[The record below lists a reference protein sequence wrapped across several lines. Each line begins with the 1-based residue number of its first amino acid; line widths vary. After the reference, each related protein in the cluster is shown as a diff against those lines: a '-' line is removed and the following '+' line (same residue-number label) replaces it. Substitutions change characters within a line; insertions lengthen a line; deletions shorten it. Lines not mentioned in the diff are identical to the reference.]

1 MIIRLYVECMC
12 DYDFV
17 VNVNSSLELY
27 NLLIINELINESED
41 NLISCAYWFNLLTNE
56 ETYVEIKG
64 INNFN
69 IHRIYSSHLE
79 KLYEK

>member
-12 DYDFV
+12 NYDFV

-27 NLLIINELINESED
+27 NLLLINELINESED
-41 NLISCAYWFNLLTNE
+41 NLISCAYWFNLLIDE

-64 INNFN
+64 INNFR

-79 KLYEK
+79 ELYEK